1 MNNNFLTIDQKKG
14 DPSTP
19 HGKMTVY
26 ARVLVDVEK
35 AHGESHNQ
43 LADIIRDGFLAAQG
57 NYRDQNNLRDF
68 LRQELGTSFD
78 DEEGIKKFV
87 EGLGGIEG
95 ALDPDKFKEK
105 LEELEEL
112 EEFIPTPAKM
122 VHFSSEEQILKEE
135 GDVFFLGTFENSAN
149 ANLAV
154 NAATILYQAKYRET
168 QILSVRSEVDSLIT
182 QLDVPTEEGRTPPV
196 NKEELELDLAAVDL
210 ETALLKKFIPELI
223 HGGVAQKLRSD
234 AETHLKEY
242 LSWYNHVEDVD
253 RLIDLTQQDKLNEKR
268 SSLIE
273 LYVKKISAL
282 RNEDFDHLTSIVQSI
297 KLLEDE
303 LQA

>member
-1 MNNNFLTIDQKKG
+1 MNNFLSIEQKKG
-14 DPSTP
+14 NAAAP

-26 ARVLVDVEK
+26 AKVLVDVEK
-35 AHGESHNQ
+35 AHGDTHNQ
-43 LADIIRDGFLAAQG
+43 LADIIRNGFLAAQG

-68 LRQELGTSFD
+68 LKQELGTSFE

-95 ALDPDKFKEK
+95 ALDPEKFKEK

-122 VHFSSEEQILKEE
+122 VHFSSEEQILEEE
-135 GDVFFLGTFENSAN
+135 GDVFYLGAFENSAN

-168 QILSVRSEVDSLIT
+168 QILSVRDEVDSLIT
-182 QLDVPTEEGRTPPV
+182 QLEIPEFPV
-196 NKEELELDLAAVDL
+196 DSAKELDLASVDL

-223 HGGVAQKLRSD
+223 HGGEAKRLRSD
-234 AETHLKEY
+234 AEAHLKSF
-242 LSWYNHVEDVD
+242 LSWYQHDEDVE
-253 RLIDLTQQDKLNEKR
+253 RLIDLTRQDLLNEKR
-268 SSLIE
+268 SELIE

-282 RNEDFDHLTSIVQSI
+282 KNENFDLLTSIVNAI
-297 KLLEDE
+297 KNIENE
-303 LQA
+303 LQS

>member
-1 MNNNFLTIDQKKG
+1 MNNFLSIDQKKG
-14 DPSTP
+14 NPDNP

-26 ARVLVDVEK
+26 ARVIVDVEK
-35 AHGESHNQ
+35 ISSDNGNQ
-43 LADIIRDGFLAAQG
+43 LSEIIRNGFLAAQG

-68 LRQELGTSFD
+68 LKQELGTSFD

-122 VHFSSEEQILKEE
+122 VHFSSEEQILNEE

-182 QLDVPTEEGRTPPV
+182 QLDVPEENEAPV
-196 NKEELELDLAAVDL
+196 ASDELELDLAAVDL

-223 HGGVAQKLRSD
+223 HGGVAKKLRVD
-234 AETHLKEY
+234 AENHLKEY
-242 LSWYNHVEDVD
+242 LAWYNHIEDVD

-282 RNEDFDHLTSIVQSI
+282 KNEDFDNLTSIVQSI

>member
-1 MNNNFLTIDQKKG
+1 MNNFLSIEQKKG
-14 DPSTP
+14 DPNKP

-26 ARVLVDVEK
+26 ARVIVDIEK
-35 AHGESHNQ
+35 ITGDSTNQ
-43 LADIIRDGFLAAQG
+43 LTDIIRNGFLAAQG

-68 LRQELGTSFD
+68 LKQELGTSFD

-122 VHFSSEEQILKEE
+122 VHFSNEGQILNEE
-135 GDVFFLGTFENSAN
+135 GDVFYLGTFENSAN

-154 NAATILYQAKYRET
+154 NAATILYQAKFRET
-168 QILSVRSEVDSLIT
+168 QILSVRNEVDSLIT
-182 QLDVPTEEGRTPPV
+182 QLEVNEGGHSAS
-196 NKEELELDLAAVDL
+196 EELDLASVDL

-223 HGGVAQKLRSD
+223 HGGEAKKLRID
-234 AETHLKEY
+234 AEAHLKQF
-242 LSWYNHVEDVD
+242 LSWYQHSEDID
-253 RLIDLTQQDKLNEKR
+253 RLIDLTREELLTEKR

-273 LYVKKISAL
+273 LYVKKINAL
-282 RNEDFDHLTSIVQSI
+282 KNEDFDHLTIIVNNI
-297 KLLEDE
+297 KTIEKE
-303 LQA
+303 LNA